1 MSSLVAGAE
10 IITFFTPSERW
21 LDACSASVKKP
32 VDSMTIST
40 PASSHGI
47 LAGSRSEKTVI
58 VSPLMTKEPSSI
70 STSPSYLP

>member
-10 IITFFTPSERW
+10 MMTFLTPKDKW
-21 LDACSASVKKP
+21 LEACLASVKKP

-40 PASSHGI
+40 PALSHGI
-47 LAGSRSEKTVI
+47 FAGSRSEKTVI
-58 VSPLMTKEPSSI
+58 FSPLMTKDPSAI